1 MKNLLQQAS
10 TYDFFMSIGFLLTD
24 MGRAMAHILWG
35 VVYTNKQQNI
45 QNSMMNVWVSVIVW
59 NLVVF
64 VPLETYI
71 LFS

>member
-35 VVYTNKQQNI
+35 VVYTNKQQTYKT
-45 QNSMMNVWVSVIVW
+45 VWW
-59 NLVVF
+59 MYGLV
-64 VPLETYI
+64 
-71 LFS
+71 

>member
-10 TYDFFMSIGFLLTD
+10 IYDFFMSIGFLLTD

-45 QNSMMNVWVSVIVW
+45 
-59 NLVVF
+59 
-64 VPLETYI
+64 
-71 LFS
+71 